1 MKYKILGLIMVLSV
15 LGCKQKTEEEKFWKW
30 FKKNET
36 MLFEFN
42 DSNMDKVFDKLATE
56 MNKVHP
62 DLTFEFSPVFE
73 SGKREFVISAAGIKE
88 AFPKVESLFKSA
100 PKLNKWIWVKFRPRR
115 KPMVIKIGEKQTDPA
130 DVKCQLFKDGDK
142 VGIMLFFKDYSEK
155 EKTFYGQTGYL
166 LLDQALGE
174 YDVETKVGFIEF
186 TSTDSKSYKKSFEFS
201 ELTER
206 VDDYFK
212 TK

>member
-1 MKYKILGLIMVLSV
+1 MVLSV

-42 DSNMDKVFDKLATE
+42 DSNRDKVFDKLANE
-56 MNKVHP
+56 MKKVHP

-73 SGKREFVISAAGIKE
+73 SGKREFVISADGIKE

-100 PKLNKWIWVKFRPRR
+100 PKLNKWIWVKFRPRH
-115 KPMVIKIGEKQTDPA
+115 KPMAIKIGEKQTDPA

-155 EKTFYGQTGYL
+155 EKTFYRQIGYL

-186 TSTDSKSYKKSFEFS
+186 TSTDSKSHENSFEFS

-212 TK
+212 NK